1 MTPGGEAILSA
12 AFARLD
18 LIPAAAGSRIVTLSQ
33 VDLAAATDPVLR
45 ARVERA
51 AARRDVAQI
60 LRQEALISL
69 VRSYLMV
76 EAGHTLGFDPETI
89 DMALDYNVEQNI
101 ERSGG
106 HIAFSEFLESQNMT
120 PSSYREFIS
129 TRIFADAW
137 RNSVTGKSAGATG
150 RIYVDRYISPGE
162 LKASY
167 DQFKASPRLI
177 EKAVLGIFPER
188 VVLDR
193 LVVAEIPGSVN
204 SAEDR
209 ARGLREQ
216 AEEGHS
222 FSGIIRMHGVIPV
235 NDTKTQP
242 LPVELLRVM
251 SRENHGSDEL
261 WNFARE
267 AEAGKFIGPLR
278 MQSPGGRVSWIVYKL
293 EERLPATEALPFESL
308 ELQKRLREHLLG
320 ILDRNRE
327 ETAFRT
333 FASQAYIY
341 PEAVREALDL

>member
-12 AFARLD
+12 ALARLD
-18 LIPAAAGSRIVTLSQ
+18 LIPAVAGSRIVTLSQ
-33 VDLAAATDPVLR
+33 VNLAAATDPVLR

-69 VRSYLMV
+69 VRKYLMV

-89 DMALDYNVEQNI
+89 DMTLDYSVEQNI

-129 TRIFADAW
+129 TRIFAESW
-137 RNSVTGKSAGATG
+137 RNSVTGKSPGATG

-167 DQFKASPRLI
+167 DQFMTSPRQI
-177 EKAVLGIFPER
+177 EKEVLGILPER
-188 VVLDR
+188 VVLSQ
-193 LVVAEIPGSVN
+193 LVIAEIPGSVN

-222 FSGIIRMHGVIPV
+222 FSHIIRMHGVLPI
-235 NDTKTQP
+235 NNAKTEP
-242 LPVELLRVM
+242 LPVELLRLL
-251 SRENHGSDEL
+251 SRETHGSDEL

-278 MQSPGGRVSWIVYKL
+278 EQSPGGRVHWIVYKL

-320 ILDRNRE
+320 NLDRSRE

-333 FASQAYIY
+333 FASQAYFY
-341 PEAVREALDL
+341 PETVREALDL